1 MRLFFAVVAAERVK
15 KVVKKAVDSFPVT
28 VPPWRWIPPENY
40 HMTLK
45 FLGEVEDKFLP
56 SLHDAALRVAS
67 NTGSFQIIYGRFGGF
82 PSLSRPRVIFYRIE
96 EGAEELSSLA
106 GLLEDEA
113 ERLGFEKER
122 RPFRAHLTLARIKR
136 RFPLALGEKLKDVSP
151 LPPYTAQEV
160 DHFVLMRSHLSRGG
174 ALYEEIYSFE
184 LPGGR

>member
-106 GLLEDEA
+106 GLLEDEVLPRGDQGGCQA
-113 ERLGFEKER
+113 IHQGVLF
-122 RPFRAHLTLARIKR
+122 FRGPASHEEAGRQDIQVDR
-136 RFPLALGEKLKDVSP
+136 YPV
-151 LPPYTAQEV
+151 AQEIQGQAKV
-160 DHFVLMRSHLSRGG
+160 TPQSTAFWLVVPLSSKRDIP
-174 ALYEEIYSFE
+174 LT
-184 LPGGR
+184 